1 MASSSTPP
9 GYSVVVPGYESH
21 RAQVQGR
28 LRRIEGQVRGLQKMV
43 DDDRYCIDV
52 LTQVSAVK
60 AALDGVALLLLSD
73 HTTHCVAGAIQAG
86 DGAEKIRELNE
97 AVERLVRG

>member
-1 MASSSTPP
+1 M
-9 GYSVVVPGYESH
+9 PGYESH
-21 RAQVQGR
+21 KEHVQGR

-43 DDDRYCIDV
+43 DEDRYCIDV

-60 AALDGVALLLLSD
+60 AALDGVALLLLQD
-73 HTTHCVAGAIQAG
+73 HTSHCVAGAIKAG

-97 AVERLVRG
+97 AVERLVKG